1 MYTRFG
7 YFVEDIDRFDSAAFR
22 LSYVEASAM
31 DPASRILLEQTQA
44 RVRTCA
50 SPLQI
55 TYLP

>member
-22 LSYVEASAM
+22 LSYVEAAAM

-44 RVRTCA
+44 RLMMCP
-50 SPLQI
+50 SPLSS
-55 TYLP
+55 T